1 MDDSALQ
8 HEPAPRPLPL
18 FLELVRKVA
27 DEDAQLARDA
37 LNGLSVYAQAPRS
50 KPTQPRPEVARLG
63 GARLRDH
70 GGNGPPLIV
79 IPSLINPP
87 HIMDLDADVSLTAAL
102 AQTGRRVL
110 LLDWGDAAN
119 RADLSI
125 SGHVEHLLVP
135 LLKGLNEVPAL
146 LGYCLGGTMALAAAN
161 LFTVERIVTVAA
173 PWHFSRYPD
182 AARRSLQQIWSN
194 AQPTAEAL
202 GALPMEVLQASFWSL
217 DPRRTVTK
225 FSELAQLAPDS
236 AEARTF
242 VLLEDWA
249 NEGQPLPLPA
259 ARELMID
266 LFRDDLSGKGEWTI
280 GGRPIGEH
288 LPIPSLHLTA
298 ARDRIAP
305 AATAPDGNRVEVPA
319 GHVGMVVGRA
329 RTLLHAEL
337 HRFLRLAA

>member
-18 FLELVRKVA
+18 FLDLVRKVA
-27 DEDAQLARDA
+27 DEDSQLARDA
-37 LNGLSVYAQAPRS
+37 LKGLTVYAQAPRS
-50 KPTQPRPEVARLG
+50 KPAVPRPEYARIR
-63 GARLRDH
+63 GACLRDH
-70 GGNGPPLIV
+70 GGSGPPIVV

-87 HIMDLDADVSLTAAL
+87 HILDLDPDVSLTATL
-102 AQTGRRVL
+102 AKTGRHVF
-110 LLDWGDAAN
+110 LLDWGDAAG
-119 RADLSI
+119 RAELSI

-135 LLKGLNEVPAL
+135 LLQSLGEPPAL

-161 LFTVERIVTVAA
+161 MLAVERLVTLAA

-182 AARRSLQQIWSN
+182 AARQSLQQIWAN

-225 FSELAQLAPDS
+225 FSELAQLAPGS
-236 AEARTF
+236 NEVARF

-249 NEGQPLPLPA
+249 NEGEPLPLPA

-266 LFRDDLSGKGEWTI
+266 LFRDDRSGKGVWKV
-280 GGRPIGEH
+280 GGRPVSET
-288 LPIPSLHLTA
+288 LPVPSLQLTA
-298 ARDRIAP
+298 ARDRITP
-305 AATAPDGNRVEVPA
+305 AVTAPGGPTVEIPA
-319 GHVGMVVGRA
+319 GHVGMIVGRA
-329 RTLLHAEL
+329 RSLLHAEL
-337 HRFLRLAA
+337 DRFLRLAA